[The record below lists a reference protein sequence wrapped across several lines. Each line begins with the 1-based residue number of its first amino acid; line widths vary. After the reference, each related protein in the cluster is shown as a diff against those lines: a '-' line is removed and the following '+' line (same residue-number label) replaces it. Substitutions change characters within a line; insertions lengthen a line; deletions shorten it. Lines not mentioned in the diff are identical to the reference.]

1 MNELSIVVKRTDLPD
16 AVVLKLAGSINSSTV
31 PQLDSSFDTLL
42 HAGQHTLVLD
52 LSETDFI
59 SSSGIGLLLG
69 TVSTLREQN
78 GDLVLMS
85 PSKLV
90 NDILD
95 VLNIKMHFRT
105 IKDVNELK
113 VGVKA

>member
-1 MNELSIVVKRTDLPD
+1 MNELSIIVKRTDSAD
-16 AVVLKLAGSINSSTV
+16 TVVLKLAGSLNSSTV
-31 PQLDSSFDTLL
+31 AQLDSSFNTLL
-42 HAGQHTLVLD
+42 HAGHHTLVID

-69 TVSTLREQN
+69 TVSALREKS
-78 GDLVLMS
+78 GDLVLMN

-95 VLNIKMHFRT
+95 VLNIKVHFRT

-113 VGVKA
+113 VGVKP